1 MLGAANI
8 VAGLLAVLGVL
19 AGIAGIG
26 FYLAQRKRAR
36 ARPVQRRL
44 PRQWPLN
51 PRPLANTAERRVW
64 HWLRQV
70 FPDHHV
76 MIKLPVTRFTTPR
89 EHGAAGEWFE
99 MLSGA
104 YCTYTIC
111 NGQGQVVG
119 CIDLLGP
126 QGLSRGNRQLKQTLL
141 AQCGIGYWVLV
152 PDSLPAADALRADFL
167 GSYAPDSRPTPPTE
181 QDRLEEAA
189 LQLHQALDRNRSS
202 RHRMAFPP
210 HADDDTFAAGEQT
223 PWPQPDSFL
232 GSLDSRRAPLEKS

>member
-1 MLGAANI
+1 MLG
-8 VAGLLAVLGVL
+8 LLT
-19 AGIAGIG
+19 GIAGISL
-26 FYLAQRKRAR
+26 YLVQRKRAGER
-36 ARPVQRRL
+36 SAVQRRL
-44 PRQWPLN
+44 PLQWPLN

-89 EHGAAGEWFE
+89 EHGAATEWFDL
-99 MLSGA
+99 LSGA
-104 YCTYTIC
+104 YCTYTVC

-167 GSYAPDSRPTPPTE
+167 GSYAPDSRPAPPTE

-189 LQLHQALDRNRSS
+189 LQLHQALDRNRSF
-202 RHRMAFPP
+202 RQRMAVRPS
-210 HADDDTFAAGEQT
+210 HADDGDSLAAGEQT
-223 PWPQPDSFL
+223 PWPQADSFL
-232 GSLDSRRAPLEKS
+232 GSLDSRRTPLEKE